1 MEMNGMS
8 RREVLRAIWERYQGS
23 NPRQKGEILDEFCRI
38 CGYHRKYAIW
48 LLHQPCPSERPR
60 PRRRRGCSYGPQT
73 IQVLAAVWEAA
84 GYPWSVRL
92 KALLPVWL
100 PWIRRRCD
108 LSAQTERELLRIS
121 PRQIDR
127 RLQPRKNRLRRRLY
141 GRTKPG
147 TLLKHHVPIKTDRW
161 DVSEPGFTEIDLV
174 SHSGA
179 CAEGEFAHSFNLT
192 DIQTTWTETRA
203 VLGKGQEG
211 IVRQLEDMRQAL
223 PFSLQGIDSDNGSE
237 FLNRHLLRYCHTHR
251 IQFTRGRPYKK
262 DDNAHIEQKNW
273 THVRKLLGWD
283 RFDSPQ
289 AVELLNDL
297 YRNELRLMMNLFQP
311 SVKLLRKERV
321 GSRTRRIYD
330 APQTPLDR
338 LRTCPGI
345 HQARVAELLRQ
356 RDTTDPFRLA
366 RTIEDKLER
375 LDRRARRP
383 RSLLPLKDPAAKRPS
398 SAQRPPTQIPDP
410 GEIVPLRASGEVAL
424 RTRGPK
430 PRKKAVR

>member
-1 MEMNGMS
+1 MNGIS
-8 RREVLRAIWERYQGS
+8 RREVLRAIWERYRGSQG
-23 NPRQKGEILDEFCRI
+23 KEKTEILDEFCRI

-48 LLHQPCPSERPR
+48 LLKRPCPRERPR
-60 PRRRRGCSYGPQT
+60 ARRRRGSSYHPET
-73 IQVLAAVWEAA
+73 IEVLAAVWEAA

-92 KALLPVWL
+92 KALLPLWL
-100 PWIRRRCD
+100 PWIRRRFE
-108 LSAQTERELLRIS
+108 LSAETEQQLLRIS

-127 RLQPRKNRLRRRLY
+127 RLQPRKTRLRRRLY

-147 TLLKHHVPIKTDRW
+147 TLLKHQVPIKADRW

-192 DIQTTWTETRA
+192 DIHTTWTETRA
-203 VLGKGQEG
+203 VLGKGQTG

-223 PFSLQGIDSDNGSE
+223 PFRLQGIDSDNGSE
-237 FLNRHLLRYCHTHR
+237 FLNDHLVRYCRQQR

-289 AVELLNDL
+289 AVQLLNDL

-321 GSRTRRIYD
+321 GSRTRRVYD

-338 LRTCPGI
+338 LRACPGI
-345 HQARVAELLRQ
+345 DPPRLTPLLRQ
-356 RDTTDPFRLA
+356 RATTDPFRLA
-366 RTIEDKLER
+366 RTIEAQLEQIGR
-375 LDRRARRP
+375 LARRP
-383 RSLLPLKDPAAKRPS
+383 RSVVPLKNSAARG
-398 SAQRPPTQIPDP
+398 SATPRIPPQMPHP
-410 GEIVPLRASGEVAL
+410 GKIVPLRASVKATL
-424 RTRGPK
+424 STQGPN
-430 PRKKAVR
+430 PRKKVVR